1 MALAIKCLV
10 VFLALVSPCEGLLAM
25 SGQSQ
30 RLSVNPIRRV
40 VNLLQQM
47 QKKVE
52 AEGEK
57 EKKLFEKFLCYCKTG
72 RGSLETSVE
81 SAKGANEQLIAS
93 IEETDA
99 ALKQTKADLK
109 TAQTSRAD
117 AEKTLAKAKGLREK
131 GAAAFAKTS
140 GEMKTNIASI
150 HKATEALE
158 KGLYGSFLQTSG
170 ASVLKQLSITM
181 DISSVDREMLTSFLA
196 QKQGEDADDN
206 APQTMEITGIIKQM
220 GETMEKDLA
229 TATNEEEEAIRDF
242 EELQAAKTKE
252 AKVLTKQ
259 IETKTARIGEL
270 GVQLITQ
277 KEDLDDTSKSLME
290 DQVFLQDLDKNCKT
304 KADEWDEIEKLR
316 ADELVSLA
324 DTIKILNDDDALDLF
339 KKTLPNPSL
348 LQLTTTSKAVK
359 DRALMF
365 LQRSR
370 HGHKH
375 RNDFRLNLISLA
387 LKGKKVSFDK
397 VIAQVDMMMGLLKK
411 EQQDDNDKNEYCK
424 LLIDKQEDEIKGLE
438 ISVKDHEKAI
448 ASGKEAISALAD
460 EIQALTEGINTLDK
474 QVSDA
479 TSQRKEEHADSVEVL
494 TSDNAAKEL
503 LGIAKN
509 RLNKFYNPK
518 MYKAPPKRELSEA
531 DRITVNM
538 GGTLAPTAAPGGIAG
553 TGVTAFS
560 QEELSFTQVS
570 RSRRSASKEAPP
582 PPPDTAKAYRKKG
595 EESNGVIAM
604 LDMMIGGLDKEI
616 QATKHD
622 EKEGQREYEEFMKDS
637 AEKRANDAKS
647 ISDKEAA
654 KTDLEAT
661 LLKETE
667 DKTKTQKEAQMKH
680 KFLQEV
686 HSDCDW
692 LLLNYDTRK
701 EARNGELDALSKS
714 KDVLS
719 GADYSL
725 LQSSS
730 VHHALRR

>member
-1 MALAIKCLV
+1 
-10 VFLALVSPCEGLLAM
+10 M

-424 LLIDKQEDEIKGLE
+424 LLID
-438 ISVKDHEKAI
+438 
-448 ASGKEAISALAD
+448 
-460 EIQALTEGINTLDK
+460 
-474 QVSDA
+474 
-479 TSQRKEEHADSVEVL
+479 
-494 TSDNAAKEL
+494 
-503 LGIAKN
+503 
-509 RLNKFYNPK
+509 
-518 MYKAPPKRELSEA
+518 
-531 DRITVNM
+531 
-538 GGTLAPTAAPGGIAG
+538 
-553 TGVTAFS
+553 
-560 QEELSFTQVS
+560 
-570 RSRRSASKEAPP
+570 
-582 PPPDTAKAYRKKG
+582 
-595 EESNGVIAM
+595 
-604 LDMMIGGLDKEI
+604 
-616 QATKHD
+616 
-622 EKEGQREYEEFMKDS
+622 
-637 AEKRANDAKS
+637 
-647 ISDKEAA
+647 
-654 KTDLEAT
+654 
-661 LLKETE
+661 
-667 DKTKTQKEAQMKH
+667 
-680 KFLQEV
+680 
-686 HSDCDW
+686 
-692 LLLNYDTRK
+692 
-701 EARNGELDALSKS
+701 
-714 KDVLS
+714 
-719 GADYSL
+719 
-725 LQSSS
+725 
-730 VHHALRR
+730 